1 MGKILKAVI
10 QWTLYCFFVLLLFVG
25 FIVPMWRIIILKE
38 DLPELSSWLSWFS
51 AGLSVISL
59 LLGIFSIVFSSKDG
73 KQVEDTLKSVSD
85 IQQEMKV
92 TISEIKSIS

>member
-1 MGKILKAVI
+1 
-10 QWTLYCFFVLLLFVG
+10 
-25 FIVPMWRIIILKE
+25 MWRIIILKE